1 MKKRRVR
8 KVESRFIAFEGG
20 DASGKTT
27 QAERVA
33 TKINAVFT
41 REPGGTPVGESLR
54 SILLNPISPLALRT
68 EALLMA
74 ASRAQLVQEVIN
86 PTLTKGQHV
95 VTDRYIS
102 SSLAYQGYASGLPI
116 DEVLSLS
123 LFATEELIPDLTVL
137 IDLPVEES
145 MKRRGKNPDRFEQE
159 NIEFHERVRNGYLEM
174 ARTNSDKWIVING
187 TKSQENV
194 AKDVDQAILDRL
206 QLP

>member
-1 MKKRRVR
+1 VKAK
-8 KVESRFIAFEGG
+8 FIAFEGG

-33 TKINAVFT
+33 AKINAVFT

-74 ASRAQLVQEVIN
+74 ASRAQLVQELIN
-86 PTLTKGQHV
+86 PTLAKGQHV

-116 DEVLSLS
+116 DEVLYLS
-123 LFATEELIPDLTVL
+123 LFATKELLPDLTIL
-137 IDLPVEES
+137 IDVPVEES
-145 MKRRGKNPDRFEQE
+145 IKRRGKSPDRFEQE
-159 NIEFHERVRNGYLEM
+159 NIDFHKRVRGGYLEM
-174 ARTNSDKWIVING
+174 AQTNNDEWVIIDG

-194 AKDVDQAILDRL
+194 AKDVDQAIYDRL

>member
-1 MKKRRVR
+1 MK
-8 KVESRFIAFEGG
+8 SRFIAFEGG

-174 ARTNSDKWIVING
+174 ARTNSEKWIVING

-206 QLP
+206 QLS